1 VVNKPAGL
9 ACHPT
14 KGDAFSSL
22 ISRVRL
28 HLAGQ
33 PARTSAPASSLP
45 AGSGSE
51 TLPESAAAS
60 AAVRPPQRGGPQLI
74 NRLDRETSGV
84 VLVAKDATSARLWR
98 QRWET
103 GEVEKV
109 YLAIV
114 LGSVVPDEDVIDA
127 PLGRDEGSSV
137 AIKDR
142 VRPDGAAART
152 GFRVLGRFD
161 RDGKR
166 FSLLEV
172 RPYTGRKHQ
181 IRIHLAHAGHP
192 IVGDKLY
199 GGDEQIYLDFVV
211 GRLSAAQRAELLLPH
226 QALHAQSVR
235 WATDKEIR
243 FQARPES
250 WFLDFLP
257 LDLA

>member
-1 VVNKPAGL
+1 
-9 ACHPT
+9 
-14 KGDAFSSL
+14 
-22 ISRVRL
+22 
-28 HLAGQ
+28 
-33 PARTSAPASSLP
+33 
-45 AGSGSE
+45 
-51 TLPESAAAS
+51 
-60 AAVRPPQRGGPQLI
+60 LI

-98 QRWET
+98 RRWET

-152 GFRVLGRFD
+152 GFRVLRRFD

-172 RPYTGRKHQ
+172 RPYAGRKHQ

-211 GRLSAAQRAELLLPH
+211 GRLSAKQRAELLLPH

-235 WATDKEIR
+235 WGTGDKEVR